1 MAVDEQGKQTRQAR
15 PHVPLKDFY
24 SVEDVSAL
32 LGIGENLV
40 RALASRKEDPLPFR
54 RLHGKVRGM
63 FIPRAELGA
72 WVTRNSFLV
81 AAKDGERGKHG
92 EP

>member
-1 MAVDEQGKQTRQAR
+1 MAENESSRQAKQVK

-72 WVTRNSFLV
+72 WVMRNSFLV